1 VVKQHSKIILPVLL
15 VLLWFTGIAS
25 AEVVHVVPVKGEVQ
39 MGMARFVERAIKN
52 AEAKGASLIILEI
65 DSVGGR
71 VDAALAIKDA
81 IAHSQVPVC
90 AYVRSRALSA
100 AALIA
105 LATEQ
110 ICMHPGSTIGA
121 AEPSPS
127 DEKTVSALREE
138 FVAVATLRGRD
149 PSIAA
154 AMVDRRIAIDGLV
167 RSGEIL
173 TLDAAKAVEHGIAD
187 FQTTNRGQV
196 FAALGVTNPTVVEV
210 ARDLAERL
218 AGFVTS
224 PVISS
229 ILLTVGF
236 LGLIVEIVTPGFG
249 VAGVLGLTAL
259 GLFFGGH
266 MFAGLAGFEVIIL
279 FIAGIVLLILEAFV
293 IPGFGVSG
301 VLGLLSVFFSIFL
314 AFADP
319 EVALYSIIG
328 SLVAS
333 VVLFLLVFRQLKR
346 AGKLRPLILSTAA
359 VREEGYITSE
369 PRRDL
374 LGKVGIT
381 TSVLRPAGTME
392 IDGERLD
399 VVSGGEFIE
408 KGVPVE
414 VFEVFANRIVVRR
427 VANYPK
433 QEEVEPQ
440 KKE

>member
-1 VVKQHSKIILPVLL
+1 
-15 VLLWFTGIAS
+15 
-25 AEVVHVVPVKGEVQ
+25 
-39 MGMARFVERAIKN
+39 
-52 AEAKGASLIILEI
+52 
-65 DSVGGR
+65 
-71 VDAALAIKDA
+71 
-81 IAHSQVPVC
+81 
-90 AYVRSRALSA
+90 
-100 AALIA
+100 
-105 LATEQ
+105 
-110 ICMHPGSTIGA
+110 
-121 AEPSPS
+121 
-127 DEKTVSALREE
+127 
-138 FVAVATLRGRD
+138 
-149 PSIAA
+149 
-154 AMVDRRIAIDGLV
+154 MVDRRIAIDGLV

-210 ARDLAERL
+210 APRLAERL

-381 TSVLRPAGTME
+381 TSVLRP
-392 IDGERLD
+392 L
-399 VVSGGEFIE
+399 
-408 KGVPVE
+408 VPWRSMG
-414 VFEVFANRIVVRR
+414 NG
-427 VANYPK
+427 
-433 QEEVEPQ
+433 
-440 KKE
+440 